1 MQLLRCLLAV
11 RVLVVAAECVW
22 LISKE
27 IEMSTNDGGNAFP
40 VADYDHMAFQPATVD
55 EHKRQLSGMSLR
67 DYFAAKFAA
76 AQATM
81 TSADSNFI
89 NPDYVWPAAGEAAA
103 QSVAQKIARTSYS
116 LADAMLAERSK

>member
-1 MQLLRCLLAV
+1 MQLLRCHLAV

-67 DYFAAKFAA
+67 DYFAAKAIRVVALDLEDQIETLGRRVAFIEL
-76 AQATM
+76 
-81 TSADSNFI
+81 ADHA
-89 NPDYVWPAAGEAAA
+89 YM
-103 QSVAQKIARTSYS
+103 
-116 LADAMLAERSK
+116 LADAMLAARSK